1 MSLSPLPEPTIQDV
15 YDARRMIAG
24 HVLRTPLRRVPI
36 LSDMLE
42 ADVWVKFENMQLLGA
57 FKVRGGINLVSRTT
71 PEERALGFVT
81 ASSGNHGQSIAYAAQ
96 QFGAKCTVFVP
107 VGANPVKVASMRS
120 MGAIVVEH
128 GPIFDDARVRSETV
142 AREEGMRYVHAAN
155 EPMLVAGVAT
165 YSLEIHED
173 LEDIDYIIVPIGAG
187 SGACGA
193 SVVSR
198 YLSPKT
204 KVIGVQSDA
213 APSVYLSWQKMEG
226 PTVNAKMET
235 VAEGIATGSSYDYPV
250 GMLRKYLNDFILVS
264 EEDIRQAIVDMI
276 AATRTLVEHAGATP
290 LAAAEKMRDRI
301 KGRRVVLI
309 ASGANLTVEQL
320 KTCFVGLKSLDGSL
334 RCR

>member
-1 MSLSPLPEPTIQDV
+1 MSLSPLPEPTIADV
-15 YDARRMIAG
+15 YDARRKIADYV
-24 HVLRTPLRRVPI
+24 HRTPLRRVPI

-173 LEDIDYIIVPIGAG
+173 LDDIDYIIVPIGAG

-193 SVVSR
+193 SIVSR

-226 PTVNAKMET
+226 QTVNAKMET

-264 EEDIRQAIVDMI
+264 EEDIRKAIVDMI

-290 LAAAEKMRDRI
+290 LAAAEKIRNRI
-301 KGRRVVLI
+301 KGKRVVLI

-320 KTCFVGLKSLDGSL
+320 KTVLAD
-334 RCR
+334 

>member
-1 MSLSPLPEPTIQDV
+1 MSLTNLPEPTISDV
-15 YDARRMIAG
+15 YDARRAIAS
-24 HVLRTPLRRVPI
+24 HVHRTPLRRVPG
-36 LSDMLE
+36 LCESLD
-42 ADVWVKFENMQLLGA
+42 ADVWVKHENLQLLGA
-57 FKVRGGINLVSRTT
+57 FKVRGGINLVSRTSE
-71 PEERALGFVT
+71 EERARGFVT

-128 GPIFDDARVRSETV
+128 GPIFDDARVQSEIV

-173 LEDIDYIIVPIGAG
+173 LDDIDYIIVPVGAG

-193 SVVSR
+193 SIVSR

-213 APSVYLSWQKMEG
+213 APSVYLSWKKMEG
-226 PTVNAKMET
+226 PTVDAKMET
-235 VAEGIATGSSYDYPV
+235 VAEGLATGSSYDYPV
-250 GMLRKYLNDFILVS
+250 GMLRKYLHDFLLVS
-264 EEDIRQAIVDMI
+264 EDDIQQAIVTLI
-276 AATRTLVEHAGATP
+276 ATTRTLVEHAGATS
-290 LAAAEKMRDRI
+290 LAGAETIRDQIRG
-301 KGRRVVLI
+301 KRVVLI
-309 ASGANLTVEQL
+309 ASGANLTVDQL
-320 KTCFVGLKSLDGSL
+320 KTVLAD
-334 RCR
+334 

>member
-1 MSLSPLPEPTIQDV
+1 MSLSPLPEPTITDV
-15 YDARRMIAG
+15 YDARRKIAA
-24 HVLRTPLRRVPI
+24 HVHRTPLRRYPI
-36 LSDMLE
+36 LSEMLD
-42 ADVWVKFENMQLLGA
+42 ADVWVKHENMQLLGA

-107 VGANPVKVASMRS
+107 EGANPVKVASMRS
-120 MGAIVVEH
+120 MGATVVEH
-128 GPIFDDARVRSETV
+128 GPIFDDARARSEVV

-173 LEDIDYIIVPIGAG
+173 LDDIDYIIVPVGAG

-193 SVVSR
+193 SIVSK

-204 KVIGVQSDA
+204 KIIGVQSEA
-213 APSVYLSWQKMEG
+213 APSVYLSWKKMEG
-226 PTVNAKMET
+226 PTVDAKMET
-235 VAEGIATGSSYDYPV
+235 IAEGIATGSSYDYPV

-264 EEDIRQAIVDMI
+264 EADISQAIIDMI
-276 AATRTLVEHAGATP
+276 AATRTLVEHASATP
-290 LAAAEKMRDRI
+290 LAASKKIRNRI
-301 KGRRVVLI
+301 KGKRIVLI
-309 ASGANLTVEQL
+309 ASGANITTDQL
-320 KTCFVGLKSLDGSL
+320 KTVIAD
-334 RCR
+334 